1 MMKKTIINMLLML
14 TAISSF
20 AQESKSS
27 DEKSLAP
34 IVIEGNVERVPDGT
48 VIWLGARKGGSMGS
62 GALAKDSVINGKFRI
77 KCTPKKAEDDYSLY
91 SV

>member
-1 MMKKTIINMLLML
+1 MKKTIIIMLLML

-27 DEKSLAP
+27 DEKPLAP

-48 VIWLGARKGGSMGS
+48 VIWLGARS
-62 GALAKDSVINGKFRI
+62 GKFMNYNGLAKDSV
-77 KCTPKKAEDDYSLY
+77 E
-91 SV
+91 